1 MFSRIALLLITLFWL
16 TMNYLLWRSEF
27 GGRDETGSAVPV
39 EMVWRKIL
47 TAPDNSS
54 LEIIHQ
60 GTKLGYCRWAAN
72 LGPELSQKKIAGGEI
87 FPEGIPGGRYGYRID
102 FDGNVSPKDFRDHI
116 HFNFSIKL
124 ATNQVWREFSLRV
137 NSREDSLTVQA
148 SAAGQK
154 LLFWTGNEDAR
165 SAQTIS
171 FSDLRNPQALIQK
184 FDLPVSLEFLGLQGL
199 SVPDAGKPGSFSLG
213 AAWVAR
219 TDWITIGH
227 ASARAYRLQMKLLDR
242 YQVVIMVSTVGE
254 ILRVE
259 LPGDWTLVNEQL
271 IDF

>member
-1 MFSRIALLLITLFWL
+1 MFSRVALLLITLFWL

-27 GGRDETGSAVPV
+27 GGRDESGSAVPV
-39 EMVWRKIL
+39 ETIWRKIL

-60 GTKLGYCRWAAN
+60 GTKLGYCRWAAS
-72 LGPELSQKKIAGGEI
+72 LGPDPAPKKIAGGGAVV
-87 FPEGIPGGRYGYRID
+87 EGIPEVRSGYRID
-102 FDGNVSPKDFRDHI
+102 FDGNVSSTESRDHI
-116 HFNFSIKL
+116 HFNFNLKL
-124 ATNQVWREFSLRV
+124 ATNQVWREFSIRV
-137 NSREDSLTVQA
+137 NSREDSLTVRA

-154 LLFWTGNEDAR
+154 LTFWTRNEDER
-165 SAQTIS
+165 SAHTIS
-171 FSDLRNPQALIQK
+171 FSELRNPQALIQK

-199 SVPDAGKPGSFSLG
+199 PIPDAGKSGPFELG
-213 AAWVAR
+213 TTWVAR

-242 YQVVIMVSTVGE
+242 YQVVIMVSAVGE

-259 LPGDWTLVNEQL
+259 LPDDWTLVNEQL
-271 IDF
+271 VNF

>member
-16 TMNYLLWRSEF
+16 TMNFLLWRSEF

-39 EMVWRKIL
+39 ETIWRKIL

-60 GTKLGYCRWAAN
+60 GSKLGYCRWAAG
-72 LGPELSQKKIAGGEI
+72 LGPDLPSKKTTDGEVLPQGISAG
-87 FPEGIPGGRYGYRID
+87 RSGYRID
-102 FDGNVSPKDFRDHI
+102 FDGNISPKDLRDHI
-116 HFNFSIKL
+116 HFNFSLKL
-124 ATNQVWREFSLRV
+124 ATNQVWREFSLRI
-137 NSREDSLTVQA
+137 NSREDSLMVVA
-148 SAAGQK
+148 STAAQK
-154 LLFWTGNEDAR
+154 IQFWTGNEDAR
-165 SAQTIS
+165 SARTIA
-171 FSDLRNPQALIQK
+171 FSDLQNPEALIRK

-199 SVPDAGKPGSFSLG
+199 PISEAGKPGSFSLG